1 MVGSWPIADLTRHVH
16 EDRPKRIHGEEF
28 ILAPDYHS
36 AARVVIHPDAVFPL
50 RLDGY
55 IPLCPLMIFRCESV

>member
-1 MVGSWPIADLTRHVH
+1 MAYLQISRDTVH

-55 IPLCPLMIFRCESV
+55 NSFVSFDDIQM